1 VQLQQV
7 PERQALQPRE
17 PRLLAQERQLLVLKR
32 QVPLRQVLQ
41 RRARPLRAQPML
53 LQPPAWQMR
62 RASGQTTQ
70 MKKW

>member
-7 PERQALQPRE
+7 PERQALQPRAQ
-17 PRLLAQERQLLVLKR
+17 RLLAQERQLLKR

-41 RRARPLRAQPML
+41 PRARPRRAQPML
-53 LQPPAWQMR
+53 LRPPAWQMR